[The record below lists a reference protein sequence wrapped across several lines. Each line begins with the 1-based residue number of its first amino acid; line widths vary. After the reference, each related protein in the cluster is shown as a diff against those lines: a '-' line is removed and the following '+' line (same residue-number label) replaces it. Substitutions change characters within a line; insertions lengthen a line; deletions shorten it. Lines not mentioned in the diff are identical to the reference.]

1 MAHVNPKMKLNRF
14 RNVSIPSNK
23 DLFFRVGKRPLPNM
37 ADGQVANFD
46 GSTMNQIDN
55 VMDTYLKS
63 NQMPLDTQ
71 IPK

>member
-1 MAHVNPKMKLNRF
+1 MARVNSKLKLNRF

-23 DLFFRVGKRPLPNM
+23 DLFFRVGKRPQPAM

-55 VMDTYLKS
+55 VINTYLNS
-63 NQMPLDTQ
+63 DTET
-71 IPK
+71 PK

>member
-1 MAHVNPKMKLNRF
+1 MKLNRF

-23 DLFFRVGKRPLPNM
+23 DLFYRVGKRPLSAM

-55 VMDTYLKS
+55 VMNTYLNS
-63 NQMPLDTQ
+63 DTET
-71 IPK
+71 PK